1 VKSPSFDNPIQAR
14 RPRPRRNFPAT
25 NGTREGI
32 LAAAREVLFR
42 HGHERF
48 TTRKVAALAGMTVGN
63 LTYHFPSKRQL
74 LSSLIQRLLD
84 EYTVAI
90 EGFFADLSVPVEQ
103 EFKALIEWLM
113 NDAST
118 PTSNRLFRE
127 LWAMAVHDRFLA
139 RAIDDFYDQA
149 IERIAQML
157 RAANPAMSPESA
169 FTIAHLVAMVSEG
182 TGIIYGTRLTRAA
195 SHAAVKAL
203 AVEVLTGA
211 ARNAAGEISTEVEPR
226 ARRTP
231 RRRVSSAG

>member
-1 VKSPSFDNPIQAR
+1 VKSPPSDKSIQAR
-14 RPRPRRNFPAT
+14 PLRPRRNIPAT
-25 NGTREGI
+25 GTREEI

-42 HGHERF
+42 DGHERF
-48 TTRKVAALAGMTVGN
+48 TTRKVAALAGITVGN

-74 LSSLIQRLLD
+74 LNSLIQRLLD

-103 EFKALIEWLM
+103 ELKALVEWLM

-127 LWAMAVHDRFLA
+127 LWAMALHDRFLA
-139 RAIDDFYDQA
+139 RAVDDFYDQA
-149 IERIAQML
+149 IGRIAQML
-157 RAANPAMSPESA
+157 RAANPAMSPGSA
-169 FTIAHLVAMVSEG
+169 STIAHLVAMVSEG

-195 SHAAVKAL
+195 SHADVKAL

-211 ARNAAGEISTEVEPR
+211 ARYAAGEISTALEPR

-231 RRRVSSAG
+231 RRRVSSA